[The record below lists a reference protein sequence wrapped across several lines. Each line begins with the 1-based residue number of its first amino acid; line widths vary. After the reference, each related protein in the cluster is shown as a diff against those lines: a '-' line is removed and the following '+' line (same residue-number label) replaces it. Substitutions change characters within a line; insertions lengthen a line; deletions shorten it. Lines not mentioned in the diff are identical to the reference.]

1 MLVGMKR
8 MRLAMRE
15 HAIIVLRALSLLAF
29 HAILRLERGRGG
41 SSH

>member
-1 MLVGMKR
+1 MKR
-8 MRLAMRE
+8 MRVVLRE

-41 SSH
+41 AS